1 MEAPT
6 NLKDTEMKITLN
18 NAEIVTILVNYM
30 EGKFPGK
37 YTCELLTTYIASK
50 VPGQYV
56 CDFDTRSYTLTAT
69 IETFEVSDAQ

>member
-1 MEAPT
+1 
-6 NLKDTEMKITLN
+6 MKITLTE
-18 NAEIVTILVNYM
+18 AEISAI
-30 EGKFPGK
+30 
-37 YTCELLTTYIASK
+37 LTTYIASK

>member
-6 NLKDTEMKITLN
+6 NLKDTEMKITLTE
-18 NAEIVTILVNYM
+18 AEISAI
-30 EGKFPGK
+30 
-37 YTCELLTTYIASK
+37 LTTYIASK

-69 IETFEVSDAQ
+69 IETFEVSNAL